1 MEEASASGNVG
12 VLFGTEDTENFIL
25 LVNRLSE
32 VALFLLIPPA
42 TVGVSEGTLDT
53 GRVLVVVV
61 L

>member
-1 MEEASASGNVG
+1 MG